1 LKHVADNRRCAPDR
15 VAWRRFDMGVR
26 EKNKMKEPVFYEPA
40 DILIYVQDRGMVL
53 KERSVVAFHKSDGK
67 IVAVGAEAERMGGDT
82 EDLAVVSPLRRGAVA
97 DYQTAAALFS
107 FLLNKAAGK
116 RTVLR
121 PAVAIS
127 VPAGLT
133 AVERKAL
140 EEVLMQAGAKKLLFS
155 ELPIGTLVREFPERY
170 PQEYRKYKLIIGIT
184 KEEPERYVEER
195 LKELLEYS
203 LQEQIPQERVYEL
216 WRKCRENGEV

>member
-1 LKHVADNRRCAPDR
+1 
-15 VAWRRFDMGVR
+15 
-26 EKNKMKEPVFYEPA
+26 MKEPVFYEPA

-67 IVAVGAEAERMGGDT
+67 IVAVGAEAERMGGDE

-107 FLLNKAAGK
+107 
-116 RTVLR
+116 V
-121 PAVAIS
+121 AVS
-127 VPAGLT
+127 MPAGLT

-140 EEVLMQAGAKKLLFS
+140 EEVLMQAGAKKILFS

-184 KEEPERYVEER
+184 KEEPERYAEECLR
-195 LKELLEYS
+195 ELLEYS
-203 LQEQIPQERVYEL
+203 LREQIPQERVYEL
-216 WRKCRENGEV
+216 WRKCRENGAV